1 VSDSALTETLRA
13 SRPRRVEL
21 ALGLPLIPRGPAY
34 TCIHLAQS
42 MAGPGLSVGFHAPII
57 LNGASHLHA
66 TTGWAAPRFLAQ
78 FGWRFARQGVMAAME
93 RHILAALDRSGDD
106 LVWTFGEVP
115 LGLTRALAKRGAR
128 VVREKFNCAK
138 ALAYE
143 ILSAEHARHGLVPF
157 TGITC
162 ACIAKEAEELAMA
175 DAIFCPSPM
184 VRASL
189 RAIGIADDRLLD
201 TSYGWEPERFAG
213 DARLLPPVA
222 GPTLLF
228 AGTMQVRKGIHIL
241 LEAWAKANIG
251 GRLLLAGSLD
261 PIVEKRWGHLLARP
275 DIIRLGHIGDMGSA
289 FRSAD
294 WFVFPSLEEGG
305 PQVTYEAAGCGVPA
319 LVSPMGAGAFTRNGI
334 EGVVLNSRE
343 PNDWA
348 RLFASLADRKAE
360 RDRMAE
366 AALQRAQM
374 FTWASVGGQRRH
386 QLLGLAERC

>member
-1 VSDSALTETLRA
+1 
-13 SRPRRVEL
+13 
-21 ALGLPLIPRGPAY
+21 
-34 TCIHLAQS
+34 
-42 MAGPGLSVGFHAPII
+42 
-57 LNGASHLHA
+57 
-66 TTGWAAPRFLAQ
+66 
-78 FGWRFARQGVMAAME
+78 MAAME